1 MTETR
6 SPDLREQAISWQLL
20 LNDNPHDSGLQRQFE
35 EWCAASPQHRQAWNR
50 AERVRAFAKL
60 AIEAER
66 GALRDTATSRPF
78 SQPPSC
84 QRPSGL
90 FRKYLGAGLAA
101 GGLAIAG
108 AALMFFVPD
117 LSDWWRADYSTGTAV
132 NRTITLADGSE
143 LVLGARSAV
152 ALSHDPG
159 SRGVTLLH
167 GEAYFKVVHNE
178 QHPFIVK
185 VASFAVKDIG
195 TAFDVRHSDGH
206 LTVAVREGRVAVRE
220 TGSGHNDAKE
230 LGAGQQLDVEMAN
243 PQNASLTQ
251 VSPDTIGSWQTG
263 ILSVEGIPMGD
274 LVSII
279 RRYYPGYVMVTG
291 LMPARTEI
299 GGVYDLNHPLD
310 ALKMLVSARHGDVTE
325 YGGHVAMV
333 KFTRSSENEG
343 S

>member
-6 SPDLREQAISWQLL
+6 SPDVREQAISWQLL
-20 LNDNPHDSGLQRQFE
+20 LNDNPHDPGLRRRFD
-35 EWCAASPQHRQAWNR
+35 EWCTASPEHRQAWDR

-60 AIEAER
+60 TIEAER
-66 GALRDTATSRPF
+66 EASRSAATSMPGAR
-78 SQPPSC
+78 Q
-84 QRPSGL
+84 PSGHRL
-90 FRKYLGAGLAA
+90 SGVFQKYFGAGLTA

-108 AALMFFVPD
+108 AALMFLVPD

-152 ALSHDPG
+152 ALSHDPA

-178 QHPFIVK
+178 QYPFVVK
-185 VASFAVKDIG
+185 VASFVVKDIG
-195 TAFDVRHSDGH
+195 TAFDVRHSGGH
-206 LTVAVREGRVAVRE
+206 LTVAVREGRVAVGE
-220 TGSGHNDAKE
+220 AGLGHKVGTE
-230 LGAGQQLDVEMAN
+230 LGAGQQLDVEIAN
-243 PQNASLTQ
+243 PHNASLTQ

-291 LMPARTEI
+291 PMPARTEI
-299 GGVYDLNHPLD
+299 GGVYDLNHPID
-310 ALKMLVSARHGDVTE
+310 ALKMLVSARHGDVNE

-333 KFTRSSENEG
+333 RFTRSSESEG
-343 S
+343 R